1 MPPTNGQVAGT
12 VSSDSLMCMSL
23 CASSQAGRIGSAAVM
38 QLSEH
43 DMEIY
48 TAAHPHTEVI

>member
-1 MPPTNGQVAGT
+1 VGGLQDNAVDPSRV
-12 VSSDSLMCMSL
+12 LLL
-23 CASSQAGRIGSAAVM
+23 CASVQAGRIGSAALM

-48 TAAHPHTEVI
+48 NISAVSVLLA